1 MGGGVSLFLKS
12 HINYTQRNDLQ
23 IFCQELESLFIE
35 IPKDCLGSTKNTL
48 VGVIYRPP
56 GTDLENFLILLND
69 LLDKICHD
77 DVNIYL
83 MGDFNINLLNA
94 DSHLHTS
101 HFIDTMYSKSL
112 FPLVNKPTRM
122 HNSTAT
128 LIDNIFT
135 NNIFDNTLINGIFLS
150 DISDHFPV
158 FSIIS
163 ELKIRQ
169 AKQIVKLRSFS
180 HVNKSLFSEKLG
192 NTDWDD
198 VMQCLDGKSAFS
210 VFHKRLSQLFDSC
223 FPLQS
228 KSTNYSNK
236 KQWLTPGLKKSIK
249 IKNILYIKSKRNCS
263 SETVNKYK
271 AYKSRLNRIMKK
283 CEREY
288 YNNKISRLKN
298 NARKSWTVIKSI
310 INKQK
315 VSKVNDKFRVGDRII
330 DNGVEISDRFNRFFA
345 SVGPSL
351 ANKIPQVNKHATEY
365 ITYNTQNS
373 IFLQNTD
380 SNEIKSIIYSLK
392 ESSPGWDN
400 ITASCLKSNYEVLS
414 PILAHLVNLS
424 LTQGFFPHELKVARV
439 VPLFK
444 SDDPTFFTNYR
455 PVSILSVISKIFERV
470 MHTRLSKYINDNNI
484 LHKFQFGFREGYNTS
499 LALVTLVDRISSAV
513 HNNEFVL
520 GLFLDFKKAF
530 DTINHEGLLAKLN
543 KYGIR
548 GIASDWL
555 KDYLNQRRQYVS
567 YNNINSDQQLL
578 TCGVPQGSIMGP
590 LLFLLYINDLPNC
603 SKLFHILLFAD
614 DTSLFI
620 SGSNINELFQIMN
633 KELEKIVQW
642 IECNKLSL
650 NVKKT
655 KFMIFSSTRR
665 QATINMINS
674 IINIKGEV
682 IERVKE
688 LKFLGVI
695 LDEKLS
701 WLSNIQNI
709 RSKIAKNIGL
719 ICKARKI
726 LARQTL
732 ITLYNTFIQPYLNYC
747 IEIWGSANA
756 SSLLPLLR
764 IQKKAIRI
772 ISSVHP
778 RTHTEPLFVKC
789 NTACIL
795 NLNKLYQYICY

>member
-1 MGGGVSLFLKS
+1 MNAVVSCSSNVNNSLDLNLLNDVTFDIFEAPEDVDTGDQLHELNPDVQYFNDQVCFDNTSCCKYYNSDLFNTMCAKNGILNDCFSMVCLNVRSAPKNLSEFRNYLNLFSHEFSVIGLTETWLNEENMSVCNLNGYQCEHAVRQNRMGGGVSLFLKS

-135 NNIFDNTLINGIFLS
+135 NNIFDNTLISGIFLS

-198 VMQCLDGKSAFS
+198 VMQCLEGKSAFS

-499 LALVTLVDRISSAV
+499 LASVALVDKINSTV

-520 GLFLDFKKAF
+520 QLAFFWILKKPS
-530 DTINHEGLLAKLN
+530 TLLIMKF
-543 KYGIR
+543 
-548 GIASDWL
+548 
-555 KDYLNQRRQYVS
+555 YL
-567 YNNINSDQQLL
+567 
-578 TCGVPQGSIMGP
+578 
-590 LLFLLYINDLPNC
+590 
-603 SKLFHILLFAD
+603 
-614 DTSLFI
+614 I
-620 SGSNINELFQIMN
+620 S
-633 KELEKIVQW
+633 
-642 IECNKLSL
+642 
-650 NVKKT
+650 
-655 KFMIFSSTRR
+655 
-665 QATINMINS
+665 
-674 IINIKGEV
+674 
-682 IERVKE
+682 
-688 LKFLGVI
+688 
-695 LDEKLS
+695 
-701 WLSNIQNI
+701 
-709 RSKIAKNIGL
+709 
-719 ICKARKI
+719 
-726 LARQTL
+726 
-732 ITLYNTFIQPYLNYC
+732 
-747 IEIWGSANA
+747 
-756 SSLLPLLR
+756 
-764 IQKKAIRI
+764 
-772 ISSVHP
+772 
-778 RTHTEPLFVKC
+778 
-789 NTACIL
+789 
-795 NLNKLYQYICY
+795 